1 MEVYMVEKNR
11 DCNLISTDKSRL
23 CIKMNNYLKDAQI
36 FLKKTSLIITKD
48 IGKQQIIDATL
59 FFALGIE
66 RLLKSILWDINPIYV
81 LKDQS
86 FKNTA
91 PILYEKK
98 LITNNFSN
106 KEFLPNPNSDV
117 LTYRIA
123 LWRTKE
129 FSVTTSKYFN
139 TLFAL
144 SNWRDIIAHKILIEL
159 DVNKLK
165 KILLEDFICISK
177 DYANELNI
185 PLTYLIGDKIDGLEF
200 LSKEFAGNLE
210 EKIQKKLAFYHSEWE
225 RIKNDSSQQDR
236 ILSLQ
241 KIYTDKNAYDHA
253 ECPACGN
260 VAVFSAEVDCD
271 YSDGMVYA
279 AGIFPTELKCPFCGF
294 HVFDSKE
301 MDILKLHEIFYK
313 HQNNENFL

>member
-1 MEVYMVEKNR
+1 
-11 DCNLISTDKSRL
+11 
-23 CIKMNNYLKDAQI
+23 MNNYLKDAQI
-36 FLKKTSLIITKD
+36 FLEKASFIISKN
-48 IGKQQIIDATL
+48 INEQQIIDATL
-59 FFALGIE
+59 FFSLGIE
-66 RLLKSILWDINPIYV
+66 RLLKSILWDINPIYI
-81 LKDQS
+81 LKKQE

-91 PILYEKK
+91 PVLYKEKF
-98 LITNNFSN
+98 LTNNLSN
-106 KEFLPNPNSDV
+106 KEISTSPNSDV
-117 LTYRIA
+117 LSYRIA
-123 LWRTKE
+123 LFRTKE
-129 FSVTTSKYFN
+129 FSATTSKYFN

-144 SNWRDIIAHKILIEL
+144 SNWRDIIAHKTLTEL

-185 PLTYLIGDKIDGLEF
+185 PITYLIGDKIDGLEF

-210 EKIQKKLAFYHSEWE
+210 EKIQKKLEFYQFEWE

-236 ILSLQ
+236 ILSFQ

-260 VAVFSAEVDCD
+260 VAVFSAEVDYD
-271 YSDGMVYA
+271 YSDGIVYA
-279 AGIFPTELKCPFCGF
+279 AGVFPTELKCPFCGF

-301 MDILKLHEIFYK
+301 MDILKLHEIFYE
-313 HQNNENFL
+313 HQNNEKFL